1 MNDRPPAHSYVAR
14 LRVRYYE
21 MDALKHVNN
30 AVYLHY
36 LEHAAWEHSE
46 HMGMTWERYAELGG
60 IFVLRRM
67 EIDYLRPAVAG
78 DSVEIATWVQEM
90 NGPRAMRRYQ
100 ITHAESGRVL
110 VRALGTWAWID
121 PDSGRPRLIPRE
133 VLEIFAAPD
142 A

>member
-1 MNDRPPAHSYVAR
+1 MDDRPPSHSYVAR

-30 AVYLHY
+30 AIYLHY

-46 HMGMTWERYAELGG
+46 HLGMTWERYVALGG

-90 NGPRAMRRYQ
+90 HGPRAMRRYQ
-100 ITHAESGRVL
+100 IAHAETGQVL

-121 PDSGRPRLIPRE
+121 PESGRPRLIPAE
-133 VLEIFAAPD
+133 VLEIFAAPG